1 MMTTPTMAATAL
13 RTCVPCSHNELVT
26 ILHQLQGLLQ
36 NTGALTDKCAS
47 VCVDLVDEVVGQ
59 IEQDQIEQVEDV
71 PGFQG
76 TYASL
81 DALTIRTTSV

>member
-36 NTGALTDKCAS
+36 NNGAMSDKCTS
-47 VCVDLVDEVVGQ
+47 VCVDMLDEVVGQ
-59 IEQDQIEQVEDV
+59 IEQDQINQVEDV

-81 DALTIRTTSV
+81 GALTIRAAA

>member
-13 RTCVPCSHNELVT
+13 RTCVPCSHDELIT
-26 ILHQLQGLLQ
+26 ILHQFQGLLQ

-59 IEQDQIEQVEDV
+59 IEQDQIDQCVDV
-71 PGFQG
+71 PGFEG

-81 DALTIRTTSV
+81 DALTIRTAA

>member
-13 RTCVPCSHNELVT
+13 RTCIPCDYDELIT

-36 NTGALTDKCAS
+36 NNGALTDKCTT
-47 VCVDLVDEVVGQ
+47 VCVDMLDEVIGQ
-59 IEQDQIEQVEDV
+59 IEQDQIDKCVDV
-71 PGFQG
+71 PGFEG

-81 DALTIRTTSV
+81 DALTIRTAA